1 MKQKFTGKM
10 IIGSLIFPLSIFL
23 IFGIGFVLFS
33 IGEGFNTLRLGF
45 LFSALLGGLL
55 PALITLITK
64 TDTSPYLKDRAIALA
79 ISLIFIIMALG
90 LNALFDSII
99 YAWSVLFLSVIIST
113 IYFIRKCRTGLER
126 LIVTVSNP
134 ILYLTVC
141 LICFGRDFVS
151 KFYSW
156 F

>member
-55 PALITLITK
+55 PVLITLITK

-141 LICFGRDFVS
+141 LICVWTS
-151 KFYSW
+151 
-156 F
+156 

>member
-10 IIGSLIFPLSIFL
+10 IFGSLIFPISIFL
-23 IFGIGFVLFS
+23 IFGFGFVLFS
-33 IGEGFNTLRLGF
+33 IGEGFNTIRFGC

-55 PALITLITK
+55 PFLITLITK
-64 TDTSPYLKDRAIALA
+64 TDTSPYLKNRAFALA

-113 IYFIRKCRTGLER
+113 IYYIRMSKTGLER
-126 LIVTVSNP
+126 LIVIISNP
-134 ILYLTVC
+134 ILYLTAC
-141 LICFGRDFVS
+141 LICFGRDFIS
-151 KFYSW
+151 AFEK
-156 F
+156 

>member
-33 IGEGFNTLRLGF
+33 IGEGFNTLRLGC

-55 PALITLITK
+55 PVLITLITK
-64 TDTSPYLKDRAIALA
+64 IDTSPYLKDRAIALA
-79 ISLIFIIMALG
+79 ISLIIMALG